1 MKIMKRQITITLLTL
16 SLLFGLGLWRQPH
29 ALTAPLPPFA
39 TIIYVAPGGTGDG
52 SSWANGKD
60 LAAALS
66 AATSGCELWVKAG
79 TYKPTTTGDRNATF
93 ALKSG
98 VAVYG
103 GFSGTETQ
111 RSQRNPASNGTVLS
125 GDLNGDDAGFTNNG
139 ENSRHVVTGSG
150 TDSTAILDGFTIRGG
165 NADDGLFCPGACGGG
180 MTNDSGSP
188 TLTNV
193 SFSGNSARSGGGMVN
208 FSSSPTLSNV
218 TFSGNSASFGG
229 GMYNDIISS
238 PTLTN
243 VSFSGNSASFGGGMF
258 NQVFSS
264 PTLRN
269 CILWGDSGG
278 EIVNSRTIG
287 NSTPTVSYS
296 IVQGSGGSASW
307 NSSFGADGG
316 NNLDVDPQFVSSS
329 NLRLQSTS
337 PAINKGN
344 NNVTNP
350 TLPATDLDG
359 NPRVQ
364 GGTVDMGAY
373 EFQPPNNTA
382 PTINAVAVT
391 RTAGA
396 AASNSQIATVSDTE
410 DAENMLTVTPTLA
423 TGSGVTLS
431 GISVDASGNVTANV
445 AASCTATTSTFDL
458 TVTDSGSLT
467 ATATLTV
474 TVNPD
479 ATPPIITLYGAN
491 PMTVECPYGF
501 VDPGAA
507 ASDNCAGSVAVSV
520 SGSVNTAVPGSYT
533 ITYTATDGVNVA
545 TKTRTVNVVDTTAPL
560 LTLKPNLQLWP
571 PNHSYRTVTMSQ
583 MAQSVGDGCNTTLGI
598 GSVVI
603 EKVTSDEPDNAP
615 GNADGNTTNDIVIA
629 ADCRSVQLR
638 SERDERKNGRVYAIT
653 LRVRDGSGNATRKEF
668 KVSVPIGQNGVA
680 AVKDAAAQTKTS
692 SCP

>member
-474 TVNPD
+474 TVNPE
-479 ATPPIITLYGAN
+479 ATPPVITLNGAN
-491 PMTVECPYGF
+491 PLIVECANGF
-501 VDPGAA
+501 TDPGATA
-507 ASDNCAGSVAVSV
+507 LDNCTGTRPVTST
-520 SGSVNTAVPGSYT
+520 NNINLNVPGSYT
-533 ITYTATDGVNVA
+533 ITYSANDGNGNSA
-545 TKTRTVNVVDTTAPL
+545 TKTRTVNVVDTKAPL
-560 LTLKPNLQLWP
+560 LTLKANLTLWP
-571 PNHSYRTVTMSQ
+571 PNGFYQTISMSQ
-583 MAQSVGDGCNTTLGI
+583 MVQSVVDGCHTSLNLNN
-598 GSVVI
+598 VVI

-615 GNADGNTTNDIVIA
+615 GGSDGNTTNDIVIA
-629 ADCRSVQLR
+629 ANCQSVQLR
-638 SERDERKNGRVYAIT
+638 AERDETKNGRVYVIT
-653 LRVRDGSGNATRKEF
+653 LRVKDAAGNVTRKDF
-668 KVSVPIGQNGVA
+668 KVNVPIGVNGT
-680 AVKDAAAQTKTS
+680 AVQGTTAQTKTS